1 MVLEELQKRLF
12 NATLEETDLYNSKGH
27 RISRLYINYGVR
39 NRKYWTKAWFEVVN
53 DRLTVFVN
61 VAAKKKDQG
70 YARYTAERYKREIE
84 KQFFEIINDCEL
96 ERRKVP
102 LHVRLRDDVPP
113 VHEGSMLHQA
123 EALRFMCSMKV
134 SAFFADGGIGK
145 SKPVIDLCVSRF
157 LVGQIKKVL
166 VFCPVSNIGNFWQQI
181 RTWCKHPGL
190 EWKVVGTE
198 SMSSS
203 SATAMEAYH
212 YVDSE
217 TQLIIDESFMVK
229 SPISKR
235 SRYIFYC
242 ANKTSFKVVMTG
254 TPIEHTKDFYMQ
266 YAMLSE
272 LITEC
277 HNYHRFERK
286 FMIMGGAG
294 GDEVI
299 GYKNLD
305 YLVGL
310 LEPYTFQLKKEDCL
324 ELPSKEF
331 IELEC
336 DLTDR
341 QYDLYQD
348 QKESLIRLIASE
360 DMVPVHQ
367 IFGYL
372 TRMHQIAC
380 GFYKNSLTGEIEDL
394 GTNKFDLLEQTD
406 YEDGQTIFFCK
417 YLHEIELL
425 SRYLGPSRCAV
436 FTGRN
441 RPTRAEEMDL
451 FRRQER
457 QFFLSTM
464 GSGGVGH
471 NGLEASSRL
480 LFWSSSFIM
489 IHREQCIWR
498 VDRLGQLNP
507 MEIIDTR
514 TKAGIDT
521 KIRKNVAR
529 KIGLAEE
536 FRTAM
541 RDKTKLKHFVES
553 L

>member
-12 NATLEETDLYNSKGH
+12 QATLEETDLYNSKGH
-27 RISRLYINYGVR
+27 RISRLYINYGQR

-61 VAAKKKDQG
+61 IECKKKDQG
-70 YARYTAERYKREIE
+70 YARYTAARYKREIE
-84 KQFFEIINDCEL
+84 KQFFEIINNCEL

-113 VHEGSMLHQA
+113 VYEGSMVHQA

-134 SAFFADGGIGK
+134 SAFFADGGVGK

-157 LVGQIKKVL
+157 MVGQIRKVL
-166 VFCPVSNIGNFWQQI
+166 VFCPVSNIDNFWNQI
-181 RTWCKHPGL
+181 RTWCSCRGL

-203 SATAMEAYH
+203 VTTALEAYH

-217 TQLIIDESFMVK
+217 TQIIIDESFMIK
-229 SPISKR
+229 SPLSKR
-235 SRYIFYC
+235 SKYIFYC
-242 ANKTSFKVVMTG
+242 VNRTSFKVVMTG

-286 FMIMGGAG
+286 FMIMGGPG

-305 YLVGL
+305 YLIGL

-324 ELPSKEF
+324 DLPSKEF

-348 QKESLIRLIASE
+348 QKESLIRLLATE
-360 DMVPVHQ
+360 DTVPVHT

-380 GFYKNSLTGEIEDL
+380 GFYKNSLTGDIEHL
-394 GTNKFDLLEQTD
+394 GTNKFHLLEETD
-406 YEDGQTIFFCK
+406 YDNGQTIFFCRYLYEIDMLLK
-417 YLHEIELL
+417 YLGAEK
-425 SRYLGPSRCAV
+425 CAV
-436 FTGRN
+436 FTGQN
-441 RPTRAEEMDL
+441 RKTRGLEMDL
-451 FRRQER
+451 FTKQEK
-457 QFFLSTM
+457 QHFLSTM

-471 NGLEASSRL
+471 NGLQRSSRMF
-480 LFWSSSFIM
+480 FWSSSFIM

-498 VDRLGQLNP
+498 IDRLGQSRP
-507 MEIIDTR
+507 MHIIDTR
-514 TKAGIDT
+514 TSAGIDT

-529 KIGLAEE
+529 KSGLADE